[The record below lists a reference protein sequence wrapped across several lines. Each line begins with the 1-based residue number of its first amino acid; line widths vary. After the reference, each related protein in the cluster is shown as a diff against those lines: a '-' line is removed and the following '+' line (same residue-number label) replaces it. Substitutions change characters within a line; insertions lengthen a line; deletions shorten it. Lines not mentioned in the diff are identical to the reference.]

1 MFVPEWKKKERRWK
15 RENDEKKIWEEMERL
30 EIKKVYIRNIEN
42 KQWQWK
48 KEKEKNREQQKL
60 VTIYFIL

>member
-1 MFVPEWKKKERRWK
+1 MFLPEWKKKERRWK

-30 EIKKVYIRNIEN
+30 EIKRVYIRNIEN

-48 KEKEKNREQQKL
+48 KEKEN
-60 VTIYFIL
+60 